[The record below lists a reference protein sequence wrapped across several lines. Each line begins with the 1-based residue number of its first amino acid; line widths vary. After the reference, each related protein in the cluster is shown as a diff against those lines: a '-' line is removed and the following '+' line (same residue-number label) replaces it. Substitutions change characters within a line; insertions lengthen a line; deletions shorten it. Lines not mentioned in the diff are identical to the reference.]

1 MEIELINMEKRKLK
15 IQQELNNLDLQ
26 MIDSQLQQ
34 FNSSEEREKKL
45 PNIKKGK
52 KKSQVRKSV
61 NKAPTFDSVEA
72 LPKSKKIKA
81 VEKFYPMPQ

>member
-15 IQQELNNLDLQ
+15 IQQELNNLNL
-26 MIDSQLQQ
+26 IW
-34 FNSSEEREKKL
+34 EKKL
-45 PNIKKGK
+45 PSIKKGK

-81 VEKFYPMPQ
+81 VEKFYPMP